1 VGCGQP
7 CRVWVARIWRV
18 VRCRVHLTRCA
29 ALELHVCS
37 DIEKSFHTQDECG
50 HGDFGAVLEGS
61 GEGNAKAVSE
71 RIFAVRGGQDAL

>member
-1 VGCGQP
+1 
-7 CRVWVARIWRV
+7 
-18 VRCRVHLTRCA
+18 
-29 ALELHVCS
+29 LELHVCS